1 MLLDLAYAT
10 TAKSGKASRW
20 AGLGVVL
27 ALHAAVIAALLQHQ
41 PVRDALA
48 SAAPI
53 MVSLIAPPKVTVAPP
68 PTPPIDPPKPKPHP
82 VRKSPDPPPLLAAPV
97 NAPSPIVAPAPPPE
111 PPKEAES
118 PPPPPAAI
126 VAPEPPPITPPSY
139 TAAYLD
145 NPAPAYPAVSRRM
158 REQGKVVLRVLVSA
172 EGLPEK
178 VELKSSSGS
187 ARLDASALDAVQR
200 WKFVPARQGD
210 RPVAA
215 WVLVP
220 ISFTLQG

>member
-1 MLLDLAYAT
+1 MFAT
-10 TAKSGKASRW
+10 TAKSATASRW

-27 ALHAAVIAALLQHQ
+27 ALHAAVIGALLQHQ

-48 SAAPI
+48 SVAPI
-53 MVSLIAPPKVTVAPP
+53 MVSLIAPPKVAVAPSP
-68 PTPPIDPPKPKPHP
+68 KPPIDLPKPKPHP
-82 VRKSPDPPPLLAAPV
+82 VRKLPDPPPLIAAPV
-97 NAPSPIVAPAPPPE
+97 DAPSPIVAPAPPPE

-118 PPPPPAAI
+118 PPPPTAI
-126 VAPEPPPITPPSY
+126 VAPEPPVTPPSFM
-139 TAAYLD
+139 AAYLD
-145 NPAPAYPAVSRRM
+145 NPAPAYPAASRRM
-158 REQGKVVLRVLVSA
+158 REEGKVVLRVLVSA

-178 VELKSSSGS
+178 VELRTSSGS
-187 ARLDASALDAVQR
+187 ARLDGAALEAVQR